1 MTYWSPLIAAYEEE
15 LQVLE
20 EARRAYLDRSRSLLG
35 RLRSGIGN
43 LDAGGEAQVVLEE
56 GVTVRESVL
65 GEAPSLRARYA
76 KEEGQPAIVV
86 VAWIASSRGGPLG
99 ALRLGLAL
107 ETPLPHPFSVA
118 PERWLGL
125 ARASLPNLPGEPYA
139 TDRHLDVGEGLWLR
153 IDSVPLSG
161 QEEGAILAEAIRTA
175 ERFLEGGL
183 QVLAEITKAANPLLA
198 AYETL
203 RGQQDRLTTSASELG
218 VTVSPSRDGKLGS
231 WRGRDYLQI
240 GNFWV
245 GIDAAA
251 MRVLAEAHRPEAE
264 SIERLARSVGR
275 PVGQQNGYPSVVLL
289 DEEELRSH
297 SASEVIADAFDTW
310 LAWKRES

>member
-1 MTYWSPLIAAYEEE
+1 
-15 LQVLE
+15 V
-20 EARRAYLDRSRSLLG
+20 
-35 RLRSGIGN
+35 
-43 LDAGGEAQVVLEE
+43 
-56 GVTVRESVL
+56 
-65 GEAPSLRARYA
+65 
-76 KEEGQPAIVV
+76 
-86 VAWIASSRGGPLG
+86 
-99 ALRLGLAL
+99 LRLGLAL

-118 PERWLGL
+118 AERWLRL
-125 ARASLPNLPGEPYA
+125 ARASLPDLPGEPYA

-153 IDSVPLSG
+153 IDSVTLSG
-161 QEEGAILAEAIRTA
+161 QQECTILGEALETA
-175 ERFLEGGL
+175 ERFLQGGL
-183 QVLAEITKAANPLLA
+183 QVLAEITKAANPLLD
-198 AYETL
+198 AYEGL
-203 RGQQDRLTTSASELG
+203 RRQQDRLTRSAAELG

-264 SIERLARSVGR
+264 PIERLARSVGR

-289 DEEELRSH
+289 DEEELRSR
-297 SASEVIADAFDTW
+297 SPGEVITGAFDTW